1 MDGQTVLVLV
11 GAALLVAAIVY
22 FQYFYK
28 RQNKTQRTWLL
39 AILRFVTLYTIAVL
53 LINPKAKLQTSF
65 IEKAKLNVV
74 VDESSSVLHLEQA
87 EVVKD
92 LVQKLRS
99 NKEVQNRFEV
109 QEYAFSSALSDSVMF
124 KFAGTQ
130 TEIAKNLQE
139 LNQIT
144 KGSIAPVVLL
154 TDGNQTIG
162 TDYQFIGTNLNQ
174 AVYPLIIGDTTR
186 FRDVK
191 IQQLNANK
199 FAYLNNNFP
208 VEAVVSYSGKE
219 DVSSLFTIT
228 QNAKIV
234 YRKEVKLTSK
244 QSVQVLNFTL
254 PAKSPGIKAYSAN
267 IQALEKEK
275 NIVNNTRQFAVEVI
289 DQKSN
294 ILLVSTIVHPDI
306 GAIKRSIESNERS
319 QVKIVTPGENMDLD
333 SYQLVILYQP
343 DASFRTILEKLEQA
357 GKNFMTITGIHT
369 NWNILNQLQ
378 KDFTFQTSG
387 QVETI
392 LPELNTT
399 FTSFLTDDIDVTS
412 FPPLEGLFGNLAMNA
427 SHQVLLYQK
436 IGTIV
441 TKSPL
446 LATMTSEKR
455 RQAVL
460 FGEGIWKWRAAS
472 YANTKNFDLF
482 DNFFSKLIQYL
493 SSDKSRNRLNVDSE
507 AFYYGTSGALI
518 TATYLTKNYE
528 FDPRATLDIILTNTE
543 TDNSR
548 TVPLIL
554 YNSNYQVDL
563 SNLPPGKYAYTVRV
577 KGEKLSKSG
586 IFTILEFDIE
596 KQFLNP
602 DVVRLQKLA
611 NDTGGVHFFDTQVD
625 ALVQQLLADKRYQ
638 PVQKN
643 IENVVSLITWK
654 YLLGLLILTLGI
666 EWFTRKYFGLI

>member
-1 MDGQTVLVLV
+1 MVLVLV

-99 NKEVQNRFEV
+99 NKEVQNRFEM

-162 TDYQFIGTNLNQ
+162 TDYQFIGANLNQ

-219 DVSSLFTIT
+219 EVSSLFTIT
-228 QNAKIV
+228 QNAKII

-543 TDNSR
+543 TDDSR

-563 SNLPPGKYAYTVRV
+563 SNLPPGKYTYTVRV